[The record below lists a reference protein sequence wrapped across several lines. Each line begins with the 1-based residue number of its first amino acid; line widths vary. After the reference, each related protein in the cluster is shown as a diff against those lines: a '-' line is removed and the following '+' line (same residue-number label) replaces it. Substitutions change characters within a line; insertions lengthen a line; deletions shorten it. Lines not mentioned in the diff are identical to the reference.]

1 MQINKQNMK
10 TIHFIRVHMSLKV
23 ESKTD
28 LILLIDCTGTQILG
42 PVLQKKE
49 FLGCRLEVKAFAF
62 NSF

>member
-1 MQINKQNMK
+1 
-10 TIHFIRVHMSLKV
+10 MSLKV

-42 PVLQKKE
+42 SVLQKKE